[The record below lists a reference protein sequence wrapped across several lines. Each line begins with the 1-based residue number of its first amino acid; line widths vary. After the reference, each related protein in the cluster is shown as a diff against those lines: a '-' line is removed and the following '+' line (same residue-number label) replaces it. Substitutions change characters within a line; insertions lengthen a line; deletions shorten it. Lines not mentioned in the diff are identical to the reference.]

1 MKIFNIRIRRPRFD
15 IKRWILLPLVF
26 AAVLTLWFMPME
38 GLTVVQQRAMAIF
51 GYAALM
57 WMFEIIPA
65 WATSVSTIVLLLL
78 AVSDKGFVTQSTM
91 TTLTESGKAVT
102 SAYFSEGATVG
113 YKDLMASFADPTIML
128 FLGGFVLAIAASK
141 VGLDLYLARVL
152 LKPFGTKPKF
162 VLLGFLILI
171 GVMSMFMSNTAT
183 AAMMLAFLA
192 PVIKTLPPDG
202 GGRMSL
208 AMAIPIAANIGG
220 LGTPI
225 GTPPNA
231 IAIGQLA
238 KDGVEIG
245 FGEWMMRMV
254 PVVIVMIVF
263 AWFLLRFLYP
273 FKAEKI
279 EIKIHGE
286 VEKDWRFWLV
296 TVTFLGTILLW
307 MTGELTKLNSNIIA
321 LIPFAVFAV
330 TGVFTREDFAKVD
343 WHVLWMVAGGFA
355 LGTAL
360 NKTGLASVMVEAVPF
375 SSWSAI
381 GVLVVAGLIGW
392 LLSNFIANSS
402 AANLLVPILAVVGG
416 QMTDSLSPLGGV
428 TTLLV
433 CVAASTSFA
442 MLFPISTPPNAI
454 ACSTGLIKTNEMMKV
469 GLIIGMVGIALSYGI
484 LLIFPF

>member
-1 MKIFNIRIRRPRFD
+1 MNKFD
-15 IKRWILLPLVF
+15 VKKHVLAPLTLL
-26 AAVLTLWFMPME
+26 AVLFLWFAPASFFGID
-38 GLTVVQQRAMAIF
+38 GLTVVQQRTIAIF
-51 GYAALM
+51 AYAALL

-78 AVSDKGFVTQSTM
+78 TISNKGFTKPEMGELVSFK
-91 TTLTESGKAVT
+91 EI
-102 SAYFSEGATVG
+102 
-113 YKDLMASFADPTIML
+113 MAAFADPIIML

-141 VGLDLYLARVL
+141 VGLDVYLARIL

-162 VLLGFLILI
+162 VLLGFLVLI
-171 GVMSMFMSNTAT
+171 SVMSMFMSNTAT

-192 PVIKTLPPDG
+192 PVLKTLPENG
-202 GGRMSL
+202 GGRVCL
-208 AMAIPIAANIGG
+208 ALSIPIAANIGG

-238 KDGVEIG
+238 SSGIEIG
-245 FGEWMMRMV
+245 FGSWMLRFV
-254 PVVIVMIVF
+254 PVVAIMILF
-263 AWFLLRFLYP
+263 SWWLLQVLFP
-273 FKAEKI
+273 FKTEKI
-279 EIKIHGE
+279 EIVIDGE
-286 VEKDWRFWLV
+286 SKKDWKFWTV

-307 MTGELTKLNSNIIA
+307 MTGELTKLNSNVVA

-330 TGVFTREDFAKVD
+330 TGIFTRDDFAKVD

-360 NKTGLASVMVEAVPF
+360 NKTGLASALVEAIPF
-375 SSWSAI
+375 GSWSAI
-381 GVLVVAGLIGW
+381 AVLVIAGLLGW

-402 AANLLVPILAVVGG
+402 AANLLVPILAVVGTAMADNLAG
-416 QMTDSLSPLGGV
+416 MGGLA
-428 TTLLV
+428 TLLV

-454 ACSTGLIKTNEMMKV
+454 ASSTGMIKTHDMTVV
-469 GLIIGMVGIALSYGI
+469 GLIVGLLGIGVSYAVM
-484 LLIFPF
+484 LLFPF

>member
-1 MKIFNIRIRRPRFD
+1 MKIFNIRIKRPSFS
-15 IKRWILLPLVF
+15 IKRWILLPLILVTVV
-26 AAVLTLWFMPME
+26 ALWFVPIA
-38 GLTVVQQRAMAIF
+38 GLTEIQQRTVAIF
-51 GYAALM
+51 AYAALM

-78 AVSDKGFVTQSTM
+78 AISNKGFA
-91 TTLTESGKAVT
+91 TESMGTMVD
-102 SAYFSEGATVG
+102 
-113 YKDLMASFADPTIML
+113 YKSLMAAFADPTIML

-162 VLLGFLILI
+162 VLLGFLTLI
-171 GVMSMFMSNTAT
+171 SVMSMFMSNTAT

-238 KDGVEIG
+238 SNGVEIG
-245 FGEWMMRMV
+245 FGAWMMRMV
-254 PVVIVMIVF
+254 PVVIIMIAF
-263 AWFLLRFLYP
+263 AWYLLRTLYP

-279 EIKIHGE
+279 EIVIHGE
-286 VEKDWRFWLV
+286 AKKDWHFWVV
-296 TVTFLGTILLW
+296 TIVFLGTILLW
-307 MTGELTKLNSNIIA
+307 MTGELTKLNSNIVA
-321 LIPFAVFAV
+321 LIPFAIFAV
-330 TGVFTREDFAKVD
+330 LGIFTRDDFAKVD

-375 SSWSAI
+375 ESWSAI
-381 GVLVVAGLIGW
+381 MVLIVAGLIGW

-416 QMTDSLSPLGGV
+416 QMTDSLAPLGGV

-469 GLIIGMVGIALSYGI
+469 GLIIGITGIALSYGV
-484 LLIFPF
+484 LLLFPF

>member
-1 MKIFNIRIRRPRFD
+1 MNKFNIKNHVLAPLT
-15 IKRWILLPLVF
+15 IL
-26 AAVLTLWFMPME
+26 AVLFLWFAPASFFGID
-38 GLTVVQQRAMAIF
+38 GLTVVQQRTIAIF
-51 GYAALM
+51 AYAALL

-78 AVSDKGFVTQSTM
+78 AISNKGF
-91 TTLTESGKAVT
+91 TTPEMG
-102 SAYFSEGATVG
+102 
-113 YKDLMASFADPTIML
+113 DLVSFKEIMAAFADPIIML

-141 VGLDLYLARVL
+141 VGLDVYLARIL

-162 VLLGFLILI
+162 VLLGFLVLI
-171 GVMSMFMSNTAT
+171 SVMSMFMSNTAT

-192 PVIKTLPPDG
+192 PVLKTLPENG
-202 GGRMSL
+202 GGRVCL
-208 AMAIPIAANIGG
+208 ALSIPIAANIGG

-238 KDGVEIG
+238 SSGIEIG
-245 FGEWMMRMV
+245 FGSWMLRFV
-254 PVVIVMIVF
+254 PVVAIMILF
-263 AWFLLRFLYP
+263 SWWLLQVLFP
-273 FKAEKI
+273 FKADKI
-279 EIKIHGE
+279 EIVIDGE
-286 VEKDWRFWLV
+286 SKKDWKFWTV

-307 MTGELTKLNSNIIA
+307 MTGELTKLNSNVVA

-330 TGVFTREDFAKVD
+330 TGIFTRDDFAKID

-360 NKTGLASVMVEAVPF
+360 NKTGLASALVEAIPF
-375 SSWSAI
+375 GSWSAI
-381 GVLVVAGLIGW
+381 AVLVIAGLLGW

-402 AANLLVPILAVVGG
+402 AANLLVPILAVVGTAMADNLAG
-416 QMTDSLSPLGGV
+416 MGGL

-454 ACSTGLIKTNEMMKV
+454 ASSTGMIKTHDMTVV
-469 GLIIGMVGIALSYGI
+469 GLIVGLLGIGVSYAVM
-484 LLIFPF
+484 LLFPF

>member
-1 MKIFNIRIRRPRFD
+1 MIQFNV
-15 IKRWILLPLVF
+15 KKHVLAL
-26 AAVLTLWFMPME
+26 LTLVLVLFMWFAPSTMFGID
-38 GLTVVQQRAMAIF
+38 GLTVVQQRTIAIF
-51 GYAALM
+51 CYAALM

-78 AVSDKGFVTQSTM
+78 AVSNKGFTNDTM
-91 TTLTESGKAVT
+91 GSLVSFKE
-102 SAYFSEGATVG
+102 
-113 YKDLMASFADPTIML
+113 LMAAFADPIIML

-141 VGLDLYLARVL
+141 VGLDVYLARIL
-152 LKPFGTKPKF
+152 LKPFGTKPQF
-162 VLLGFLILI
+162 VLLGFLVLI
-171 GVMSMFMSNTAT
+171 SVMSMFMSNTAT

-192 PVIKTLPPDG
+192 PVIKTLPADG

-238 KDGVEIG
+238 ANGVEIG
-245 FGEWMMRMV
+245 FAAWMLRFV
-254 PVVIVMIVF
+254 PVVIIMIFF
-263 AWFLLRFLYP
+263 AWWLLQYLYP
-273 FKAEKI
+273 FKATKI
-279 EIKIHGE
+279 EINITGE
-286 VEKDWRFWLV
+286 CDKDWKFWVV
-296 TVTFLGTILLW
+296 TITFLGTILLW
-307 MTGELTKLNSNIIA
+307 MTGEITKLNSNVVA

-330 TGVFTREDFAKVD
+330 LGIFTREDFAKID

-360 NKTGLASVMVEAVPF
+360 NKTGLAAALVESIPF
-375 SSWSAI
+375 NNWSAI
-381 GVLVVAGLIGW
+381 GVLVIAGILGW

-402 AANLLVPILAVVGG
+402 AANLLVPILAVVGSAMSENLAG
-416 QMTDSLSPLGGV
+416 FGGV

-454 ACSTGLIKTNEMMKV
+454 ACSTGLIKTNEMIKV
-469 GLIIGMVGIALSYGI
+469 GLIVGLSGIALSYGV
-484 LLIFPF
+484 LLLFPF

>member
-1 MKIFNIRIRRPRFD
+1 MKKLNVKLHILAPLT
-15 IKRWILLPLVF
+15 ILLVLVLMMVPTSF
-26 AAVLTLWFMPME
+26 FGIE
-38 GLTVVQQRAMAIF
+38 GLTVVQQRTIAIF
-51 GYAALM
+51 CYAALM

-78 AVSDKGFVTQSTM
+78 AVSNKGFAKPEM
-91 TTLTESGKAVT
+91 GTLVNFKE
-102 SAYFSEGATVG
+102 
-113 YKDLMASFADPTIML
+113 LMASFADPIIML
-128 FLGGFVLAIAASK
+128 FLGGFVLAICASK
-141 VGLDLYLARVL
+141 VGLDVYLARIL

-162 VLLGFLILI
+162 VLLGFLTLI
-171 GVMSMFMSNTAT
+171 SVMSMFMSNTAT
-183 AAMMLAFLA
+183 AAMILAFLA

-208 AMAIPIAANIGG
+208 AMAIPIAANIGC

-238 KDGVEIG
+238 SSGIEIG
-245 FGEWMMRMV
+245 FAAWMFRFV
-254 PVVIVMIVF
+254 PVVIFMILF
-263 AWFLLRFLYP
+263 AWWLLMHLYP
-273 FKAEKI
+273 FKAQNI
-279 EIKIHGE
+279 DIVVTGE
-286 VEKDWRFWLV
+286 SHMDWKFWTV
-296 TVTFLGTILLW
+296 TITFLGTILLW
-307 MTGELTKLNSNIIA
+307 MTGELTKLNSNVVA

-330 TGVFTREDFAKVD
+330 LGIFTRDDFAKVD

-360 NKTGLASVMVEAVPF
+360 NKTGLAAALVEAIPF
-375 SSWSAI
+375 DNWSAI
-381 GVLVVAGLIGW
+381 AVLVIAGLLGW

-402 AANLLVPILAVVGG
+402 AANLLVPILAVVGSA
-416 QMTDSLSPLGGV
+416 MSESLNGMGGV

-454 ACSTGLIKTNEMMKV
+454 ACSTGLIKTKEMMKV
-469 GLIIGMVGIALSYGI
+469 GLIVGLLGIALSYAVI
-484 LLIFPF
+484 IIFPF